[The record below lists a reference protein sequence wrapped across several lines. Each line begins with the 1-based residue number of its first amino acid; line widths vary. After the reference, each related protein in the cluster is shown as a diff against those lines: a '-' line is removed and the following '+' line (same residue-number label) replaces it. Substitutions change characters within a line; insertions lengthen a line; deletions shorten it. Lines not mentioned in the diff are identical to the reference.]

1 MIGQLIVLVVLI
13 GINAFFA
20 ATEIAFISLNDAKLS
35 KQANEG
41 DKKAK
46 QIKKMLQDPSKF
58 LATIQ
63 IGITLAGFLSSAFA
77 SEAFA
82 SRLAPLLEKLLPMG
96 IGFWNTASI
105 IIVTLILSYFSLVF
119 GELVPKRLAMKYSTK
134 VSRAAVGV
142 IRILSALTRPFVKFL
157 TWSTN
162 TISKMFGVSENE
174 EEVVTEEDIRD
185 MVDAGEEDGTIEE
198 QEKEMINNV
207 FEFNDRVVSEVMKH
221 RTEVFAMDINSD
233 IDEMLLRLDEY
244 KYSRVPIY
252 EENIDNIKGVLY
264 VKDLFKYI
272 RTNKKIK
279 VKDMLRKA
287 YFVSESK
294 PINEVFREFQV
305 NKVQLAV
312 VVDEYGG
319 TAGIITMEDIIEELV
334 GNILDEYDEEEIEYQ
349 IIDDNTFK
357 VNGNMTIYDFEKIV
371 KIKIPEGDY
380 DTISGYLIEQLG
392 RIPKD
397 KEKPVIETESATYK
411 IEKSKGQRILLI
423 KVCKNNPEPVEEAQ
437 DKEDKDDE

>member
-1 MIGQLIVLVVLI
+1 MVLVVLI
-13 GINAFFA
+13 GVNAFFA
-20 ATEIAFISLNDAKLS
+20 ATEIAFISINDAKIS

-41 DKKAK
+41 DKKSK

-77 SEAFA
+77 SDAFA
-82 SRLAPLLEKLLPMG
+82 SKLAPILDELFPLG
-96 IGFWNTASI
+96 IGFWSTISI
-105 IIVTLILSYFSLVF
+105 IIVTLVLSYFSLVF
-119 GELVPKRLAMKYSTK
+119 GELVPKRLAMKYSSK
-134 VSRAAVGV
+134 IARVAVGFISV
-142 IRILSALTRPFVKFL
+142 LSIIARPFVKFL
-157 TWSTN
+157 TLSTN
-162 TISKMFGVSENE
+162 TISKIFGVSESE
-174 EEVVTEEDIRD
+174 EEIVTEEDIRD

-207 FEFNDRVVSEVMKH
+207 FEFNDKVVSEVMKH
-221 RTEVFAMDINSD
+221 RTEVFALEINSD
-233 IDEMLLRLDEY
+233 IGQMFNKLDEY

-272 RTNKKIK
+272 LTNKKIK
-279 VKDMLRKA
+279 VKDILRKA
-287 YFVSESK
+287 YFVSKNK
-294 PINEVFREFQV
+294 PINQVFKELQA
-305 NKVQLAV
+305 NKVQLAI

-334 GNILDEYDEEEIEYQ
+334 GNILDEYDDDEFEYEIL
-349 IIDDNTFK
+349 DDNTFRI
-357 VNGNMTIYDFEKIV
+357 NGNMTIYDFEKIV
-371 KIKIPEGDY
+371 KVKIPEGEY

-397 KEKPVIETESATYK
+397 KEKPVIETENATYK
-411 IEKSKGQRILLI
+411 IEKYKDQRIYSI
-423 KVCKNNPEPVEEAQ
+423 KVCKNNPE
-437 DKEDKDDE
+437 KEDKMNDIEIK

>member
-13 GINAFFA
+13 GVNAFFA
-20 ATEIAFISLNDAKLS
+20 ATEIAFISINDAKIS

-77 SEAFA
+77 SDAFA
-82 SRLAPLLEKLLPMG
+82 SKLAPVLDEVFPLG
-96 IGFWNTASI
+96 IGFWSTISI

-119 GELVPKRLAMKYSTK
+119 GELVPKRLAMKYSSK
-134 VSRAAVGV
+134 VARVAVGFISV
-142 IRILSALTRPFVKFL
+142 LSIIARPFVKFL
-157 TWSTN
+157 TLSTN
-162 TISKMFGVSENE
+162 TISKLFGVSESE
-174 EEVVTEEDIRD
+174 EEIVTEEDIRD

-207 FEFNDRVVSEVMKH
+207 FEFNDKVVSEVMKH
-221 RTEVFAMDINSD
+221 RTEVFAMEINSD
-233 IDEMLLRLDEY
+233 IEQMFNKLDEY

-279 VKDMLRKA
+279 VKDILRKA
-287 YFVSESK
+287 YFVSKNK
-294 PINEVFREFQV
+294 PINQVFKELQV
-305 NKVQLAV
+305 NKVQLAI

-334 GNILDEYDEEEIEYQ
+334 GNILDEYDDDEFEYEIL
-349 IIDDNTFK
+349 DDNTFRI
-357 VNGNMTIYDFEKIV
+357 NGNMTTYDFEKIV

-397 KEKPVIETESATYK
+397 KEKPVIETENATYK
-411 IEKSKGQRILLI
+411 IEKFKDQRIYSI
-423 KVCKNNPEPVEEAQ
+423 KVCKNNPNTEEKVDEEDQ
-437 DKEDKDDE
+437 TEKE

>member
-1 MIGQLIVLVVLI
+1 MIGQLIVLIVLI
-13 GINAFFA
+13 GVNAFFA
-20 ATEIAFISLNDAKLS
+20 ATEIAFISINDAKIS

-77 SEAFA
+77 SDAFA
-82 SRLAPLLEKLLPMG
+82 SKLAPILDELFPLG
-96 IGFWNTASI
+96 IGFWSTISI
-105 IIVTLILSYFSLVF
+105 IIVTLVLSYFSLVF
-119 GELVPKRLAMKYSTK
+119 GELVPKRLAMKYSSK
-134 VSRAAVGV
+134 IARVAVGFISVLSV
-142 IRILSALTRPFVKFL
+142 IARPFVKFL
-157 TWSTN
+157 TLSTN
-162 TISKMFGVSENE
+162 TISKIFGVSESE
-174 EEVVTEEDIRD
+174 EEIVTEEDIRD

-207 FEFNDRVVSEVMKH
+207 FEFNDKVVSEVMKH
-221 RTEVFAMDINSD
+221 RTEVFALEINSD
-233 IDEMLLRLDEY
+233 IEQMFNKLDEY

-272 RTNKKIK
+272 RANKKIK
-279 VKDMLRKA
+279 VKDILRKA
-287 YFVSESK
+287 YFVSKNK
-294 PINEVFREFQV
+294 PINQVFKELQA
-305 NKVQLAV
+305 NKVQLAI

-334 GNILDEYDEEEIEYQ
+334 GNILDEYDDDEFEYERL
-349 IIDDNTFK
+349 DDNTFRI
-357 VNGNMTIYDFEKIV
+357 NGNMTTYDFEKVV

-397 KEKPVIETESATYK
+397 KEKPVIETENAAYK
-411 IEKSKGQRILLI
+411 IEKYKDQRIYSI
-423 KVCKNNPEPVEEAQ
+423 KVCKNNPE
-437 DKEDKDDE
+437 KEDKMNDIEIK